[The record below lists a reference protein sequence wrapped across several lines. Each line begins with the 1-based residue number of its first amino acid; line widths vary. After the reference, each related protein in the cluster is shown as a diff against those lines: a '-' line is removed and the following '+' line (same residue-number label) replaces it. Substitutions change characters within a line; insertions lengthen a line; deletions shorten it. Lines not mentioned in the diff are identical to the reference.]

1 MALALSDLTGQIVQD
16 TGTTLST
23 AVLYRYLNEAY
34 KRLAKVA
41 RPTKEDSSIVTAAGQ
56 RTYVC
61 PPDVDVIREVRLTLS
76 SGQVLALNPG
86 NRMTLVWPNETG
98 QPTDWYVDGR
108 VVQNGALCYQI
119 GLDPVP
125 TASYA
130 GLTVTLNYVYVPPD
144 MVQPTDTPAAIPSEW
159 QQALYYYAC
168 AQVLRYD
175 QPQRAARYLDLWA
188 QAHNDFEAAMLIDQD
203 AEYYPPRDALPFPGR
218 VV

>member
-1 MALALSDLTGQIVQD
+1 MALALSDLTGQVTQD
-16 TGTTLST
+16 TGTALPS

-41 RPTKEDSSIVTAAGQ
+41 RPTKEDSSIVTASGQ
-56 RTYVC
+56 RTYLC
-61 PPDVDVIREVRLTLS
+61 PPDVDLIREVRLTLA
-76 SGQVLALNPG
+76 SGQVIALNPG
-86 NRMTLVWPNETG
+86 NRLTVVWPNDTG

-108 VVQNGALCYQI
+108 VISGGQLLYQI

-125 TASYA
+125 TAAYA

-144 MVQPTDTPAAIPSEW
+144 MAVSTDTPAAVPSEW

-188 QAHNDFEAAMLIDQD
+188 QAYNDFQAEMLDEQD
-203 AEYYPPRDALPFPGR
+203 ADYYQPRDALPFPGR